1 MDTQEVRA
9 LVKNLHLYL
18 EGSRKL
24 SKGFKTIYLI
34 RNESLGT

>member
-24 SKGFKTIYLI
+24 SECFKTIYLI